1 MKHTKRTVV
10 AFLVALTVICTLSIS
25 LTACNH
31 PLDSENRPFSMSIS
45 TPDGVFN
52 PFFSTSDYDSSII
65 SMTQI
70 GMINTNENGQI
81 VVGENEPTVAKDYT
95 ITENDDNTSTY
106 EFLIKN
112 GIKFSNGSAL
122 TIKDVLFNLYVYLDP
137 VYTGAAT
144 IYSTDIVGLQQYRQQ
159 DLDAGSSSGTA
170 AFEARFIADAN
181 KRIDLDIDYVKT
193 RGTGINPGDR
203 PTMPSNFDEE
213 RGILDFAYIG
223 KTFYEELVSDW
234 NAINVE
240 DYKDWKF
247 TEKWQVFFL
256 NDGGD
261 NSLLAREYEGGP
273 YIKDEKGNYQLDKEY
288 ADRVY
293 YASQIGPELVRK
305 GLATESNGKF
315 NVTGKKEDVDEAIKN
330 YCIQAVFEAKF
341 TQHFPMSVIKNTN
354 SKLTLSKEE
363 KAAVEDALDSV
374 PVTEFETV
382 AKYWGTAATILEK
395 FKADAKTD
403 YFKQSDKLVP
413 TISGITTRTESK
425 EFNGKTLDEKYDV
438 LRITINGIDPKAI
451 YNFGFT
457 VAPMY
462 YYSSTDWRGKNY
474 IAAFDAEKGE
484 FGLEFGNSD
493 FMNEVINSP
502 DKIKLPMGAGAYMA
516 SGVNGG
522 VGTKDTFFNN
532 NMVYYARNEFFYTTG
547 KQIENAKIKYVRY
560 KVVESDQ
567 IVNALSNGDIDFGDP
582 SAKKS
587 NQDLLDN
594 KGLETVAINTNGY
607 GYVGINP
614 RFVPE
619 VNVRRAIIKAFDAP
633 SIIDDYYNG
642 NFGSVLLRPMSLE
655 SWAYPKAAT
664 TYVSRSSRGIG
675 TPGVYY
681 DYDNS
686 DTDIVDL
693 LEDAGYE
700 QNPNTGKYSK
710 NIPGFGVDKLDYKF
724 TIAGGSTDH
733 PAYKMF
739 LAAAEK
745 LNRIGFDVKVVTSQQ
760 ALSDL
765 SAGKLAV
772 WAAAWSSTIDPDMF
786 QVYHMD
792 SQASSVKNW
801 GYSQILGQTNA
812 AAWGDEYDLVVEL
825 SEIIDAAR
833 AINDNKPDG
842 ARARLYHEALDVI
855 MELAVEFPIY
865 QRKDLFAYQSNLLD
879 PSTLPTKVTPFSGL
893 LARIWEIDYIK

>member
-52 PFFSTSDYDSSII
+52 PFFSTSGYDSSII

-70 GMINTNENGQI
+70 GMINTDERGQI

-112 GIKFSNGSAL
+112 GIKFSDGSAL

-170 AFEARFIADAN
+170 AFEASFIAKAN
-181 KRIDLDIDYVKT
+181 KRIDDLIQYLKMFGILEAGDT
-193 RGTGINPGDR
+193 RPEEKPAG
-203 PTMPSNFDEE
+203 FDEE
-213 RGILDFAYIG
+213 RGILDIAYIG

-234 NAINVE
+234 NAINLE

-247 TEKWQVFFL
+247 TEKWQVFLL

-273 YIKDEKGNYQLDKEY
+273 YIKDDKGNYQLDTVRANRIYVTE
-288 ADRVY
+288 
-293 YASQIGPELVRK
+293 IGPELVRK

-315 NVTGKKEDVDEAIKN
+315 NVTGKKEDVDDAIKY
-330 YCIQAVFEAKF
+330 YCIQEVVFKSKF
-341 TQHFPMSVIKNTN
+341 SDSFPMSVIKNTD
-354 SKLTLSKEE
+354 SKLTLSNDEKVAI
-363 KAAVEDALDSV
+363 KAALKKIFVA
-374 PVTEFETV
+374 EFETV
-382 AKYWGTAATILEK
+382 ARYWGTASTILEK

-403 YFKQSDKLVP
+403 YFKQNDNKLVP

-462 YYSSTDWRGKNY
+462 YYSSTDWRDKNY

-502 DKIKLPMGAGAYMA
+502 DKIKLPMGAGPYKA
-516 SGVNGG
+516 SSVDGKP
-522 VGTKDTFFNN
+522 GTKDTFFKN
-532 NMVYYARNEFFYTTG
+532 NMVYYARNDFFYTTG

-567 IVNALSNGDIDFGDP
+567 IVNALKNGDIDFGDP
-582 SAKKS
+582 TAKQE
-587 NQDLLDN
+587 NQQLLS
-594 KGLETVAINTNGY
+594 GLETVAVNTNGY

-619 VNVRRAIIKAFDAP
+619 VNVRRAIMKAMYAKQ
-633 SIIDDYYNG
+633 IINDYYKG
-642 NFGSVLLRPMSLE
+642 GFGEELFRPMSLE
-655 SWAYPKAAT
+655 SWAYPKDTT
-664 TYVSRSSRGIG
+664 TYTSRTSNGIG
-675 TPGVYY
+675 TPGVSYAY
-681 DYDNS
+681 DATGYE
-686 DTDIVDL
+686 IEKL
-693 LEDAGYE
+693 LIGAGY
-700 QNPNTGKYSK
+700 NKNTSTGKYSK

-739 LAAAEK
+739 LEAAAL
-745 LNRIGFDVKVVTSQQ
+745 LNEVGFDVKVVTSQQ

-801 GYSQILGQTNA
+801 GYSQILGRTNP

-825 SEIIDAAR
+825 SGIIDEAR
-833 AINDNKPDG
+833 SSNDEDYRKQK
-842 ARARLYHEALDVI
+842 YSTALDLI

>member
-31 PLDSENRPFSMSIS
+31 PLDSENHPFSMSIS

-52 PFFSTSDYDSSII
+52 PFFSTSGYDSSII

-70 GMINTNENGQI
+70 GMINTDERGQI

-112 GIKFSNGSAL
+112 GIKFSNGTAL

-170 AFEARFIADAN
+170 AFEARFIAAAN
-181 KRIDLDIDYVKT
+181 KRIDNLIQYLKMHGILEAGDT
-193 RGTGINPGDR
+193 RPEE
-203 PTMPSNFDEE
+203 MPDDFDEE
-213 RGILDFAYIG
+213 RGILDIAYIG

-256 NDGGD
+256 NDNGD
-261 NSLLAREYEGGP
+261 NALLAREYENGP
-273 YIKDEKGNYQLDKEY
+273 YIKDDKGNYQLDEEY

-293 YASQIGPELVRK
+293 YRGQIGPELVKK
-305 GLATESNGKF
+305 GLATENNGKF
-315 NVTGKKEDVDEAIKN
+315 TVTGKKEDVDEAIKN
-330 YCIQAVFEAKF
+330 YCIQAVFEGKF
-341 TQHFPMSVIKNTN
+341 SDIFPMSVIKNTD
-354 SKLTLSKEE
+354 SKLTLSNDEKVAI
-363 KAAVEDALDSV
+363 KAALRKIFVA
-374 PVTEFETV
+374 EFETI
-382 AKYWGTAATILEK
+382 ARYWGTASTILEK

-413 TISGITTRTESK
+413 TISGITTRTESR
-425 EFNGKTLDEKYDV
+425 EFNGKTLNEKYDV

-462 YYSSTDWRGKNY
+462 YYSTNNWEGKNY
-474 IAAFDAEKGE
+474 IADFDAEKGE
-484 FGLEFGNSD
+484 FGLKFGDSD

-516 SGVNGG
+516 SSVDGKP
-522 VGTKDTFFNN
+522 GTKDTFFKN
-532 NMVYYARNEFFYTTG
+532 NMVYYERNEFFCTTG

-582 SAKKS
+582 SAKKE
-587 NQDLLDN
+587 NEDLLKN
-594 KGLETVAINTNGY
+594 KGLITVAVNTSGY

-619 VNVRRAIIKAFDAP
+619 VNVRRAIMKAMNAAQ
-633 SIIDDYYNG
+633 IIEDYYKG
-642 NFGSVLLRPMSLE
+642 NFGSKLFRPMSLE
-655 SWAYPKAAT
+655 SWAYPKGAT
-664 TYVSRSSRGIG
+664 TYTSRTSGGIG
-675 TPGVYY
+675 TPGVSYEY
-681 DYDNS
+681 DATGYE
-686 DTDIVDL
+686 IEQL
-693 LEDAGYE
+693 LIEAGYTK
-700 QNPNTGKYSK
+700 NTSTGKYSK
-710 NIPGFGVDKLDYKF
+710 YIPKFGEDKLDYKF

-739 LAAAEK
+739 LEAAAL
-745 LNRIGFDVKVVTSQQ
+745 LNEVGFDVKVVTSQQ

-801 GYSQILGQTNA
+801 GYSQILGKTNP

-825 SEIIDAAR
+825 SGIIDEAR
-833 AINDNKPDG
+833 SSNEEDYRKQK
-842 ARARLYHEALDVI
+842 YSTALDLI

>member
-10 AFLVALTVICTLSIS
+10 AFLVAMTVICTLSIS

-52 PFFSTSDYDSSII
+52 PFFSTSGYDSSII

-112 GIKFSNGSAL
+112 DIKFSNGTAL

-170 AFEARFIADAN
+170 AFEAMFIAKAN
-181 KRIDLDIDYVKT
+181 ERIDLEIDYVKT

-203 PTMPSNFDEE
+203 PTMPGDFDEE

-247 TEKWQVFFL
+247 TEKWQLFFL

-273 YIKDEKGNYQLDKEY
+273 YIKDDKGNYQLDTARAGVIY
-288 ADRVY
+288 TT
-293 YASQIGPELVRK
+293 QIGPELVEK

-315 NVTGKKEDVDEAIKN
+315 NITGKKEDVDEAIKN
-330 YCIQAVFEAKF
+330 YCIQAVFEGKF
-341 TQHFPMSVIKNTN
+341 TQYFPMSVIKNTN

-382 AKYWGTAATILEK
+382 ARYWGTAATILEK
-395 FKADAKTD
+395 FKADAKTE

-425 EFNGKTLDEKYDV
+425 EFNGKTLNEKYDV

-462 YYSSTDWRGKNY
+462 YYSSTDWREKNY
-474 IAAFDAEKGE
+474 IAAFNAEKGE

-493 FMNEVINSP
+493 FMNEVINSS
-502 DKIKLPMGAGAYMA
+502 DKIKLPVGAGPYKA
-516 SGVNGG
+516 SSVDGKP
-522 VGTKDTFFNN
+522 GTKDTFFKN
-532 NMVYYARNEFFYTTG
+532 NMVYYERNDFFYTTG

-582 SAKKS
+582 TAKQE
-587 NQDLLDN
+587 NQQLLS
-594 KGLETVAINTNGY
+594 GLETVAVNTNGY
-607 GYVGINP
+607 GYVGVNP

-619 VNVRRAIIKAFDAP
+619 VNVRRAIMKAMYAKQ
-633 SIIDDYYNG
+633 IINDYYKG
-642 NFGSVLLRPMSLE
+642 GFGEELFRPMSLE
-655 SWAYPKAAT
+655 SWAYPKDAT
-664 TYVSRSSRGIG
+664 TYTSRTSNGIG
-675 TPGVYY
+675 TPGVSYAY
-681 DYDNS
+681 DATGYE
-686 DTDIVDL
+686 IEKL
-693 LEDAGYE
+693 LIGAGYTK
-700 QNPNTGKYSK
+700 NTSTGKYSK

-739 LAAAEK
+739 LEAAAL
-745 LNRIGFDVKVVTSQQ
+745 LNEVGFDVKVVTSQQ

-825 SEIIDAAR
+825 SGIIDEAR
-833 AINDNKPDG
+833 SSNDEDYRKQK
-842 ARARLYHEALDVI
+842 YSTALDLI

-865 QRKDLFAYQSNLLD
+865 QRKDLFAYQSNMLD
-879 PSTLPTKVTPFSGL
+879 PSTLPTEVTPFSGL